1 MTSERNEEMEKVDA
15 VLRAIGGAVP
25 DPEMEGRILHRL
37 AAARTGADAGTARL
51 VPGRRV
57 PRFVG
62 PLAGFASAGLMCGV
76 IVVGSVRHSHEHRAG
91 EPPAPPVLQ
100 IQRGGV
106 GAASA
111 VRPAD
116 PGTAAPLPA
125 SPAARGRAT
134 HRTAQRGRAR
144 IPRQTKKAPG
154 VTVPVPARAGSPQP

>member
-1 MTSERNEEMEKVDA
+1 MTSERNEEMEKIDA

-25 DPEMEGRILHRL
+25 DPGMEGRILTRL
-37 AAARTGADAGTARL
+37 AAARTSTEAAPVIL
-51 VPGRRV
+51 GRRV

-62 PLAGFASAGLMCGV
+62 PLAGFASAGLVCGV
-76 IVVGSVRHSHEHRAG
+76 IVVGSVRHSQQMHRGAQ
-91 EPPAPPVLQ
+91 PAVPVLQ
-100 IQRGGV
+100 IQGGGV

-116 PGTAAPLPA
+116 PGTAAPVPA
-125 SPAARGRAT
+125 SPAARARGT

-144 IPRQTKKAPG
+144 IARQAKKAPG

>member
-1 MTSERNEEMEKVDA
+1 MIDEHSEYEEQLDA
-15 VLRAIGGAVP
+15 VLRAIGNAAP
-25 DPEMEGRILHRL
+25 DPGMEGRILHRL
-37 AAARTGADAGTARL
+37 AATRTSPEAGRFGF
-51 VPGRRV
+51 GRRV

-62 PLAGFASAGLMCGV
+62 PLAGFATAGLACGV
-76 IVVGSVRHSHEHRAG
+76 IVVGSVRHSHEHRPG
-91 EPPAPPVLQ
+91 EPAAVPVLQ
-100 IQRGGV
+100 IQGGGV

-116 PGTAAPLPA
+116 PGTAAPVPT

-144 IPRQTKKAPG
+144 IARQAKKAPG